1 MTNEKK
7 SRQARKFGSI
17 GQRAWDMSFKTRG
30 QKSEVRGQMAEDRR
44 HRTAGSRKTE
54 VGGSRADD
62 RYRIGY
68 WGLRISASRQLPS
81 ASLGHYASL
90 SSFARGMSRRSDDMN
105 F

>member
-7 SRQARKFGSI
+7 SRQARRFGSI

-54 VGGSRADD
+54 VGGRKADD
-62 RYRIGY
+62 RLGI
-68 WGLRISASRQLPS
+68 LASRHLSS
-81 ASLGHYASL
+81 ASLGPYASL